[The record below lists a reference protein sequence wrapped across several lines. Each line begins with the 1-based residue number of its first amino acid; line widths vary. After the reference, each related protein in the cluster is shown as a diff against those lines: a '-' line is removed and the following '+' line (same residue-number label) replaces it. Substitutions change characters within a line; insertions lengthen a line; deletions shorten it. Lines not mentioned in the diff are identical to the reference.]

1 MHTRLPEGTKDVDIS
16 IDFPA
21 YFRRKKDLAA
31 LEGELI
37 GYRVALRNLDRAVE
51 QTRYLVDGLTRI
63 IDAKRKES
71 GLRPEETG

>member
-1 MHTRLPEGTKDVDIS
+1 MENRLPERKKDVDIS

-21 YFRRKKDLAA
+21 YFRRQKDLAA

-63 IDAKRKES
+63 IDAKRKGPGS
-71 GLRPEETG
+71 RPESAG